1 MTDRDAFAEGERAAR
16 ANIPAKGSR
25 HAHQPIRFRPFLK
38 RGPLAT

>member
-1 MTDRDAFAEGERAAR
+1 MTDRDPFAEARAAR
-16 ANIPAKGSR
+16 ANIPTKGSR